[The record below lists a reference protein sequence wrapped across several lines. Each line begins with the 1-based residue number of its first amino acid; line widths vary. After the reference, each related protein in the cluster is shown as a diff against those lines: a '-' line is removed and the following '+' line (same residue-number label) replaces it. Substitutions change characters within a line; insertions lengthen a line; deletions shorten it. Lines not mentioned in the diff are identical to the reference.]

1 MTSQRIIVLTAV
13 VVCGVLAFEA
23 WPGSAAPVSI
33 AKATKVAGDGKNTTK
48 QQQDTASSLSSTDRA
63 NSNQSQ
69 TPVQAAGTK
78 QNSPTAA
85 VQPSTAETAP
95 QSPLEGSSSSKK
107 PAVDDSAL
115 QYDDVKAAA
124 AGEAAGEGADAPPTY
139 DDDIDMLLSSPAVMS
154 RAFEASTDDVTGNDV
169 SDDDED
175 DDAAAAALQ
184 QLFTTNARQVPVA
197 NDVDLSPTAMAE
209 YLMMTGD
216 FRGLQ
221 QAINDLVGA
230 GLLSEADADSYSDT
244 VGVEYLTL
252 VQQQQNNLPRQQR
265 DIYRLQQQDTEELD
279 TSLPYDIAAAR
290 DYVEYGNGVLQPLA
304 ETDGISDDYTERFEP
319 LRALPAV
326 DVDQRFLEEL
336 LRQTPSDEQRDDGEE
351 AMDEEEER
359 AEANGRQL
367 QNELEQLQKPAAE
380 SYQPVGL
387 YEEAPVASV
396 DDVAAD
402 DSKGSLEAELESL
415 PAANVAA
422 EDNDR
427 KLEVEGKEQQRE
439 ETETGDDEE
448 RELETVGQASAAATG
463 EKTEQAGD
471 DKDKRQ
477 KP

>member
-1 MTSQRIIVLTAV
+1 
-13 VVCGVLAFEA
+13 
-23 WPGSAAPVSI
+23 
-33 AKATKVAGDGKNTTK
+33 
-48 QQQDTASSLSSTDRA
+48 
-63 NSNQSQ
+63 
-69 TPVQAAGTK
+69 
-78 QNSPTAA
+78 
-85 VQPSTAETAP
+85 
-95 QSPLEGSSSSKK
+95 
-107 PAVDDSAL
+107 
-115 QYDDVKAAA
+115 
-124 AGEAAGEGADAPPTY
+124 
-139 DDDIDMLLSSPAVMS
+139 
-154 RAFEASTDDVTGNDV
+154 
-169 SDDDED
+169 
-175 DDAAAAALQ
+175 
-184 QLFTTNARQVPVA
+184 
-197 NDVDLSPTAMAE
+197 MAE